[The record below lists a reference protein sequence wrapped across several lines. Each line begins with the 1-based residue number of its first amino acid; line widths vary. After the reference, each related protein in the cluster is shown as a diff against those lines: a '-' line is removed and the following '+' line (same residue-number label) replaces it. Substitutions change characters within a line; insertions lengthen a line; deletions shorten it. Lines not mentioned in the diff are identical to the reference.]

1 MPCQKLEF
9 PSINQL
15 SKGIEGELGCQINI
29 QLSLLGVG
37 PGEGFNVST
46 FTDHQTGDGPNFN
59 FKAWDDFG
67 VGD

>member
-15 SKGIEGELGCQINI
+15 SKGIGGELGCQINT
-29 QLSLLGVG
+29 QLLGVG

-46 FTDHQTGDGPNFN
+46 FTGYQTGEGPNFS